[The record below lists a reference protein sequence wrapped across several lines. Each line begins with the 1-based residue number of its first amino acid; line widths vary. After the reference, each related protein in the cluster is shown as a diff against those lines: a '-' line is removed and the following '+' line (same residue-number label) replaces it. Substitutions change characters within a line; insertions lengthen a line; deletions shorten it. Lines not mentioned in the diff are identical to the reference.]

1 MLLCIVVNGFSFFFF
16 PFHLRYDM
24 VVNDISEFLKCLW
37 LLCFIWHCGISI
49 QLRFLWKFRC
59 LHAFAT
65 CKPFKLIIYC
75 CRGGGDLLRQLHRLA
90 EAESNLVIHQKRL
103 SEIEAKV
110 AVSSFYQ
117 IKGRRIMHLVLVKIN
132 CFWNR
137 NCLVAIMSLF
147 THFLLTGSICTSPL
161 TYRWHGMIK
170 RFKSRAI
177 GSCWSCYI
185 HVFSMLM
192 LVLCSILCHVVA

>member
-1 MLLCIVVNGFSFFFF
+1 MVFPFFF

-49 QLRFLWKFRC
+49 QLWFLWKFRC
-59 LHAFAT
+59 LHALAS

-132 CFWNR
+132 YFWIEIV
-137 NCLVAIMSLF
+137 CSYYVSVYSFLVNWKYLYESF
-147 THFLLTGSICTSPL
+147 NLLLAWNDKEI
-161 TYRWHGMIK
+161 
-170 RFKSRAI
+170 
-177 GSCWSCYI
+177 
-185 HVFSMLM
+185 
-192 LVLCSILCHVVA
+192 